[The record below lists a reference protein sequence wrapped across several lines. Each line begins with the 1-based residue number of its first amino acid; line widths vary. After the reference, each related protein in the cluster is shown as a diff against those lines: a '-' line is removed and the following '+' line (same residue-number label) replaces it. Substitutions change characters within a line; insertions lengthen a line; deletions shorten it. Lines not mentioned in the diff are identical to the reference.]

1 MLFFIIPLLNFRKEV
16 ICIKITPKQDKF
28 CRNIVSGMSLVDSY
42 ADAYDTKASR
52 EVMRVEGSK
61 LMAREDVRKHI
72 ETLQQPIR
80 EAVTITSLTDY
91 EKLKKLAIERLQ
103 LAIDRNDDTIAI
115 KYMDIINKM
124 IGSYVNIN
132 HNINDNKPEL
142 IANLDT
148 DKLKK
153 LLE

>member
-1 MLFFIIPLLNFRKEV
+1 MIY
-16 ICIKITPKQDKF
+16 IKITPKQDKF

-42 ADAYDTKASR
+42 ADAYDTNGTHGTMRAEASR
-52 EVMRVEGSK
+52 
-61 LMAREDVRKHI
+61 LMAKDEIRNHI
-72 ETLQQPIR
+72 KTLQEPVR
-80 EAVTITSLTDY
+80 EAITATSLTDY

-103 LAIDRNDDTIAI
+103 LAISRNDDTIAI

-132 HNINDNKPEL
+132 HNINDNKPEA
-142 IANLDT
+142 IVNLDT
-148 DKLKK
+148 AQLKK

>member
-1 MLFFIIPLLNFRKEV
+1 MIY
-16 ICIKITPKQDKF
+16 IKLTPKQDKF
-28 CRNIVSGMSLVDSY
+28 CRNIVSGMSGK
-42 ADAYDTKASR
+42 DAYQNAYNSESDQGA
-52 EVMRVEGSK
+52 MVESCK
-61 LMAREDVRKHI
+61 LLKQDNIQERIAELRRPIEALIQADVKSEYDRIK
-72 ETLQQPIR
+72 TLAWERIN
-80 EAVTITSLTDY
+80 
-91 EKLKKLAIERLQ
+91 LAIER
-103 LAIDRNDDTIAI
+103 NDDTMVT

>member
-1 MLFFIIPLLNFRKEV
+1 MIY
-16 ICIKITPKQDKF
+16 IKITPKQDKF

-61 LMAREDVRKHI
+61 LMSREDIRQHI
-72 ETLQQPIR
+72 ETLQAPVRKAII
-80 EAVTITSLTDY
+80 ETSLTDY
-91 EKLKKLAIERLQ
+91 DKLKKLAIERLE
-103 LAIDRNDDTIAI
+103 LAIERNDDAYVI

-132 HNINDNKPEL
+132 HNINDNKPEA
-142 IANLDT
+142 IINLDT
-148 DKLKK
+148 AKLKK

>member
-1 MLFFIIPLLNFRKEV
+1 MIY
-16 ICIKITPKQDKF
+16 IKITPKQDKF
-28 CRNIVSGMSLVDSY
+28 CRNIVSGMSLVDAY
-42 ADAYDTKASR
+42 QDAYDTNGTNGTMRAEASR
-52 EVMRVEGSK
+52 
-61 LMAREDVRKHI
+61 LMMKEEIQDRIK
-72 ETLQQPIR
+72 TLQKPVI
-80 EAVTITSLTDY
+80 EAIQSTSLTDY

-132 HNINDNKPEL
+132 HNINDNKPEV

>member
-28 CRNIVSGMSLVDSY
+28 CRNLVSGMSAKDAY
-42 ADAYDTKASR
+42 KNAYDTNSDNAAQ
-52 EVMRVEGSK
+52 VEAVK
-61 LMAREDVRKHI
+61 LVKREDIQERLAELRRPI
-72 ETLQQPIR
+72 ENLIQSDCLS
-80 EAVTITSLTDY
+80 EY
-91 EKLKKLAIERLQ
+91 EKLKTLALDRLK